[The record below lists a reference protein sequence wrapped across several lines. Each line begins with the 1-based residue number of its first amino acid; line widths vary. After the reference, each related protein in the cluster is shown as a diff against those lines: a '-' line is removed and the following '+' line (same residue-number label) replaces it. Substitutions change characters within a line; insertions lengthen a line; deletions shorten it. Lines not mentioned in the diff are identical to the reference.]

1 MLRPRMLEFFVEILN
16 NFLNVCCFKKF
27 GAENIPL
34 LTERLVF
41 IERNELFAHNIIVV
55 NGGFKL

>member
-1 MLRPRMLEFFVEILN
+1 MLLPHMFEFFVEISN
-16 NFLNVCCFKKF
+16 NFLNVCCFKNLR
-27 GAENIPL
+27 AENITL

-41 IERNELFAHNIIVV
+41 IERNELFAHNIIV